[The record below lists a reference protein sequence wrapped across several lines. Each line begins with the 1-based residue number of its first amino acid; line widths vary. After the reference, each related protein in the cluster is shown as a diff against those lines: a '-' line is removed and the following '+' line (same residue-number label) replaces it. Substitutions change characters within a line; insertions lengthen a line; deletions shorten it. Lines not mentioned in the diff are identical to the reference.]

1 MDETP
6 PTRHAWTAWLP
17 TIVGGLAIISYAVVI
32 ALEVGT
38 MRGDIRLAAS
48 RIDKLEQQGSGPV
61 QQSAERV
68 TQIQTRVDRI
78 LSELLDMQK
87 RVSDIAVI
95 QARESER
102 VERLRGDKD
111 GR

>member
-1 MDETP
+1 MDEAP

-78 LSELLDMQK
+78 LTELLDMQK
-87 RVSDIAVI
+87 RISDIASA
-95 QARESER
+95 QARQG
-102 VERLRGDKD
+102 ERLEHLKEDRD

>member
-1 MDETP
+1 MDESPSTH
-6 PTRHAWTAWLP
+6 RAWTAWLP
-17 TIVGGLAIISYAVVI
+17 TIVGGLAIISYAVVV

-38 MRGDIRLAAS
+38 MRGDIRLNTS

-78 LSELLDMQK
+78 LTELLDMQK
-87 RVSDIAVI
+87 RISDIASA
-95 QARESER
+95 QARQG
-102 VERLRGDKD
+102 ERLEHLKEDRD